1 MHYNHRRHYRRSVA
15 SAAATMAS
23 SERKSFCIESLL
35 SREVAEGGGRRALS
49 PATLTFSHEAGS
61 SPGPSP
67 PHSPQP
73 PPHSLASPA
82 LLGRASGVLGTGTVP
97 LMPPHL
103 YQYPVP
109 PALFPAAAFP
119 PGSASPL
126 LDAQALSALKNGAA
140 ALPPAALDWFARA
153 GLMYPRLHPDLAGK
167 YTAPCHTQPHLHT
180 PVQSRCN
187 YCLSLSPEPSPP
199 RCHTCRRP
207 HQAPRATCAPPV
219 THMT

>member
-1 MHYNHRRHYRRSVA
+1 
-15 SAAATMAS
+15 MAS

-35 SREVAEGGGRRALS
+35 SREVVEGSGRRALS
-49 PATLTFSHEAGS
+49 PAALSHEAGG

-109 PALFPAAAFP
+109 PALFPTAAFP
-119 PGSASPL
+119 PGAASPL

-153 GLMYPRLHPDLAGK
+153 GLMYPRLHPDLAGE
-167 YTAPCHTQPHLHT
+167 YT
-180 PVQSRCN
+180 
-187 YCLSLSPEPSPP
+187 LSLCSATPSL
-199 RCHTCRRP
+199 HLARRP
-207 HQAPRATCAPPV
+207 HVLSVICPPA
-219 THMT
+219 

>member
-1 MHYNHRRHYRRSVA
+1 M
-15 SAAATMAS
+15 
-23 SERKSFCIESLL
+23 
-35 SREVAEGGGRRALS
+35 SREVVEGGGRRALS
-49 PATLTFSHEAGS
+49 PAALSHEVGS

-82 LLGRASGVLGTGTVP
+82 LLGRASGVLGSGTVP

-119 PGSASPL
+119 PGAASPL
-126 LDAQALSALKNGAA
+126 LDAQALSALKNGAV

-153 GLMYPRLHPDLAGK
+153 GLMYPRLHPDLAGE
-167 YTAPCHTQPHLHT
+167 YSLSLHSATPSLHLAHLLPRTAGYFSICLSPPHAAPVCLHTCHEYPQRDSCHTRST
-180 PVQSRCN
+180 S
-187 YCLSLSPEPSPP
+187 
-199 RCHTCRRP
+199 
-207 HQAPRATCAPPV
+207 QAVP
-219 THMT
+219 

>member
-1 MHYNHRRHYRRSVA
+1 
-15 SAAATMAS
+15 MAS

-49 PATLTFSHEAGS
+49 PAALSHETGG

-119 PGSASPL
+119 PGAASPL

-153 GLMYPRLHPDLAGK
+153 GLMYPRLHPDLAGEYSPPLLLP
-167 YTAPCHTQPHLHT
+167 YTFTTSSKRVPTYCRSFFHLPHPRHMPHLPAH
-180 PVQSRCN
+180 V
-187 YCLSLSPEPSPP
+187 SPAPSPGLLP
-199 RCHTCRRP
+199 HPHPHQDSCHTCSISDTVP
-207 HQAPRATCAPPV
+207 
-219 THMT
+219 